1 METLSDNL
9 TMCRSEMCDISLMR
23 GTSFGEAGLS
33 TPLLSLDFGGP
44 MFAPWWKFST
54 DAMMLALEAQGVIA
68 MRLTSIA
75 LGRGTHAENTRMVS
89 EKAAAFAE
97 AAMTIAT
104 GGSAHEVVRGYRKH
118 VRANGRRLRR

>member
-1 METLSDNL
+1 
-9 TMCRSEMCDISLMR
+9 MCRSEWCDIGLMR

-33 TPLLSLDFGGP
+33 NSLHSLDFAGP
-44 MFAPWWKFST
+44 MFAPWSKFST

-97 AAMTIAT
+97 AAMTMAT

>member
-1 METLSDNL
+1 
-9 TMCRSEMCDISLMR
+9 
-23 GTSFGEAGLS
+23 
-33 TPLLSLDFGGP
+33 
-44 MFAPWWKFST
+44 MFAPRWEFST
-54 DAMMLALEAQGVIA
+54 DAVMLAVEAQSVIA

-97 AAMTIAT
+97 AAMTLAT

>member
-1 METLSDNL
+1 
-9 TMCRSEMCDISLMR
+9 
-23 GTSFGEAGLS
+23 
-33 TPLLSLDFGGP
+33 
-44 MFAPWWKFST
+44 MFALWWKFST
-54 DAMMLALEAQGVIA
+54 DALMLALEAQGVIA

-104 GGSAHEVVRGYRKH
+104 GGSAYEVVRGYRKH

>member
-1 METLSDNL
+1 
-9 TMCRSEMCDISLMR
+9 
-23 GTSFGEAGLS
+23 
-33 TPLLSLDFGGP
+33 

-75 LGRGTHAENTRMVS
+75 LGRGTHAENSRMVS

-97 AAMTIAT
+97 AAMVMAT
-104 GGSAHEVVRGYRKH
+104 GGSANDVVRGYRKR

>member
-1 METLSDNL
+1 M
-9 TMCRSEMCDISLMR
+9 
-23 GTSFGEAGLS
+23 F
-33 TPLLSLDFGGP
+33 TP
-44 MFAPWWKFST
+44 WRKFST

-68 MRLTSIA
+68 MRLTRIA

>member
-1 METLSDNL
+1 
-9 TMCRSEMCDISLMR
+9 
-23 GTSFGEAGLS
+23 
-33 TPLLSLDFGGP
+33 

-97 AAMTIAT
+97 AEDDLGTDYPMLQYST
-104 GGSAHEVVRGYRKH
+104 GDHSAAIGRLCWYFFPPQRPRKTGEEVPVP
-118 VRANGRRLRR
+118 A